1 MRDKVHIFIAFIF
14 ALIGTFFMMNG
25 SFNRLLMTVPIDV
38 PVIIMF
44 ALFIMLLFSKKII
57 KGLKKINRYTW
68 LIIVCYLS
76 GTLAMEYQT
85 YKFSGPLEGVFMTFP
100 LVMAFIYW
108 SYKNN
113 KIFLLN
119 SSEMTK
125 KEAFKTDLFLIS
137 TSFLLAGFL
146 SLMMDLD
153 NSDLRAFW
161 PFLIFFIS
169 IYGFIFSL
177 IYALSGLFLN
187 ENHTKYTLF
196 FASAIMLI
204 YSLISFLPRKIG
216 LLNGGEIEVFYALS
230 IILLF
235 LHLVFILGFQ
245 VKMRLLKN

>member
-1 MRDKVHIFIAFIF
+1 
-14 ALIGTFFMMNG
+14 
-25 SFNRLLMTVPIDV
+25 MTPIDV
-38 PVIIMF
+38 PVIIML

-76 GTLAMEYQT
+76 GTLTMEYQT
-85 YKFSGPLEGVFMTFP
+85 YKFSVPLEGVFMTFP

-119 SSEMTK
+119 SSVMTK

-146 SLMMDLD
+146 SLMMDLN

-169 IYGFIFSL
+169 IYGFVFSL
-177 IYALSGLFLN
+177 IYALLGLFLN
-187 ENHTKYTLF
+187 ENHKKYTLF

-204 YSLISFLPRKIG
+204 YSLLSFFPRKIG
-216 LLNGGEIEVFYALS
+216 LLNSAEIEIIYALP

-235 LHLVFILGFQ
+235 LHLVFIVGFQ
-245 VKMRLLKN
+245 IKRRQLKN